1 MCGIAGYVWRDGQ
14 ARLELVKSMCDRIR
28 HRGPDD
34 EGFHVE
40 GGCAIGMRRLSII
53 DLSTGHQPIP
63 NEDRTLWVVFNGE
76 IYNYR
81 PLREDLIARGHRFRT
96 NSDTETLVHLY
107 EQEGPDGLKRV
118 RGMFAFAIWDSRR
131 RRLYLARDRF
141 GKKPLYY
148 AVLPDGLYFG
158 SELEC
163 LREAGVPLEV
173 DRDALRLYFQF
184 NYIPDPYTAFRA
196 IRKLPAGGWYLVEV
210 RASHDGKVVATA
222 TVEKVGVGE
231 VFVECTEKAE
241 FPGFEFSRQDE
252 IGACLSQRR
261 LPKEKLHVRR
271 IDVMAS
277 QRSSLTSVS
286 KLSAQDK

>member
-196 IRKLPAGGWYLVEV
+196 IRKLPASGWLEY
-210 RASHDGKVVATA
+210 
-222 TVEKVGVGE
+222 
-231 VFVECTEKAE
+231 
-241 FPGFEFSRQDE
+241 
-252 IGACLSQRR
+252 
-261 LPKEKLHVRR
+261 
-271 IDVMAS
+271 
-277 QRSSLTSVS
+277 
-286 KLSAQDK
+286 